1 MAQETTVISV
11 QNTFGINPW
20 LVGKVL
26 PNPGHMAIGSA
37 IALAGAATVLGLP
50 AAVVV
55 LVAVAN
61 DFVAVARKGS
71 VTIAPPKDVLRLK
84 DGAWSLVGARFAGQL
99 PPAQREIVESVKS
112 PSEVVID
119 VLSEPTAKT
128 PKPSS
133 DPADRMGFDRQKT
146 AATYPSSPWGN
157 STSPQSAQDF
167 HPPVPRHIPVH
178 IPVEKL
184 TDFEREIEA
193 QVAERVAAQV
203 AERSNSPQRLD
214 PQGIVNELFVK
225 EDGYFRSWFGMGVT
239 GAGKGVFIC
248 YASILAKS
256 HMPGVSIWAIDP
268 KSDPSEYLRWNHI
281 EESQRYHYDACRP
294 AFGKEAENLVKAG
307 ISRILEGYA
316 NDKSRYKLL
325 IVDELPAILRSLGS
339 SGRSTLRYLNSIAS
353 MGRSQNQIVW
363 LFSNSIGLQQ
373 NGITQGDQ
381 DYYQTL
387 YLATPR
393 KLAQIT
399 GYAKFAGPKIESI
412 DPVFSETGRA
422 AWASTKDAWES
433 VPTSYYDVVSRL
445 PPVAAPSTLGT
456 GEFKDS
462 AGAIALANLAEELAE
477 ALEEMGLKKGILADL
492 IPKTSFAHLT
502 GKVEDLG
509 PVLSTL
515 TSGLKKYREVL
526 TVRSVRGETIVAL
539 PTFTAPPRF
548 ADDDDKPIS
557 FDFL

>member
-11 QNTFGINPW
+11 QNTFGVSPW

-84 DGAWSLVGARFAGQL
+84 DGAWSFAGANVAGQL
-99 PPAQREIVESVKS
+99 PPAQREISEPVEDTEKG
-112 PSEVVID
+112 VID
-119 VLSEPTAKT
+119 VPSEPVAK
-128 PKPSS
+128 PQIPSS
-133 DPADRMGFDRQKT
+133 DPSDRMGIEREKVT
-146 AATYPSSPWGN
+146 PAYPSNPWGN
-157 STSPQSAQDF
+157 PPSPQAAQNF
-167 HPPVPRHIPVH
+167 HAPSPRHTPET
-178 IPVEKL
+178 IPVERL
-184 TDFEREIEA
+184 TDFEKEIEA

-294 AFGKEAENLVKAG
+294 AFGREAENLVKAG

-316 NDKSRYKLL
+316 NDKSKYKLL
-325 IVDELPAILRSLGS
+325 IVDELPAILRSLGT

-399 GYAKFAGPKIESI
+399 GYAKFAGPKIEST
-412 DPVFSETGRA
+412 DPVFDKTGRA
-422 AWASTKDAWES
+422 AWASTKDTWES

-477 ALEEMGLKKGILADL
+477 TLEEMGLKKGILADL
-492 IPKTSFAHLT
+492 IPQTSFAHLT
-502 GKVEDLG
+502 EKVENLG

-515 TSGLKKYREVL
+515 TLGLKKYPEVL

-539 PTFTAPPRF
+539 PSPPQIPQLT
-548 ADDDDKPIS
+548 DDDQPIS
-557 FDFL
+557 FGFL

>member
-1 MAQETTVISV
+1 MTQETTIISV
-11 QNTFGINPW
+11 QNTFGVSPW
-20 LVGKVL
+20 LLGKVL

-50 AAVVV
+50 AAVLV

-61 DFVAVARKGS
+61 DFVAVGRKGS
-71 VTIAPPKDVLRLK
+71 VAIAPPKDVLRLK
-84 DGAWSLVGARFAGQL
+84 DGAWSFAGGGTAGHL
-99 PPAQREIVESVKS
+99 PPAQREIGENSAIDV
-112 PSEVVID
+112 PSEPVVQ
-119 VLSEPTAKT
+119 T

-133 DPADRMGFDRQKT
+133 DPSDRMGIEREKVT
-146 AATYPSSPWGN
+146 PAYLNNPWGAPSSP
-157 STSPQSAQDF
+157 QAAQDF
-167 HPPVPRHIPVH
+167 HVPATRHAPEAIPS
-178 IPVEKL
+178 ERL
-184 TDFEREIEA
+184 TDFEKEIEA

-203 AERSNSPQRLD
+203 AGQSNAPQRLD

-294 AFGKEAENLVKAG
+294 AFGREAENLVKAG

-316 NDKSRYKLL
+316 NDKSKYKLL

-387 YLATPR
+387 YLVTPR

-399 GYAKFAGPKIESI
+399 GYAKFAGPKIETT
-412 DPVFSETGRA
+412 DPVFAETGRA
-422 AWASTKDAWES
+422 AWASTKDKWEP
-433 VPTSYYDVVSRL
+433 VPTSYYDIVSRL
-445 PPVAAPSTLGT
+445 PPVAPPPAFGT
-456 GEFKDS
+456 GDFKDS

-477 ALEEMGLKKGILADL
+477 ALENLSRRSEKLEELILK
-492 IPKTSFAHLT
+492 TNFAYLVEGRDDAESVLLT
-502 GKVEDLG
+502 I
-509 PVLSTL
+509 SN
-515 TSGLKKYREVL
+515 GLKKYPDTI
-526 TVRSVRGETIVAL
+526 TVRSVGREIVVAL
-539 PTFTAPPRF
+539 PPAPSQSQQDSGERL
-548 ADDDDKPIS
+548 DSIS